1 MEVLSRLHIIVKFFY
16 KGIYRVLLNDWLRLS
31 GGLDHWLFCLFVED
45 CGVIEDL
52 VSLLGVEQEVIIA
65 LLKLAEGLIM
75 LQLNDTGLIVL
86 NNVLVNHLN
95 QPQLEDDSEDVGAD

>member
-1 MEVLSRLHIIVKFFY
+1 VLARLHLSIEFFY
-16 KGIYRVLLNDWLRLS
+16 KDIYRVLLNDWLWLG

-75 LQLNDTGLIVL
+75 LQHNDPGLIVL
-86 NNVLVNHLN
+86 NNVLVNHLD
-95 QPQLEDDSEDVGAD
+95 QP